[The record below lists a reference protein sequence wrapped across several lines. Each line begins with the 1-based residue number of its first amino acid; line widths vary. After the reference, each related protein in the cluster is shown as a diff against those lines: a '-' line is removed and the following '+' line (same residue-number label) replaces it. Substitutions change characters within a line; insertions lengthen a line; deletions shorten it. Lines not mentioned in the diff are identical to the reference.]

1 MRIGHIETNRFL
13 DAEDAMGNDV
23 VVLGSGNDVVVL
35 GSGGL

>member
-23 VVLGSGNDVVVL
+23 VVDVVVDV

>member
-23 VVLGSGNDVVVL
+23 VVNVGF
-35 GSGGL
+35 GGL